1 MTVIDLI
8 SNHPLLAGFVVLVAF
23 HYGTHLLSLPLRAMN
38 IRRHGWPPEHC
49 DADGDHKRPRCRD
62 CDE

>member
-1 MTVIDLI
+1 MSMLDLI
-8 SNHPLLAGFVVLVAF
+8 AAHPLFSGFVVLVAF
-23 HYGTHLLSLPLRAMN
+23 HYTARLAYLPFRAMN

-49 DADGDHKRPRCRD
+49 DADGDHHRTRCRD